1 MVGSWYGY
9 YWLIYRS
16 KGFKGMT
23 PTRPGNLRLSPFFV
37 ITLLSVTFENPT
49 PGKRVIKKVI
59 NAYTDMRLHLYLSFF
74 KN

>member
-1 MVGSWYGY
+1 
-9 YWLIYRS
+9 
-16 KGFKGMT
+16 MT